1 MSTGANDSKHTIY
14 EKEPT
19 LRPYKMPL
27 KSPKQNTRRMTYKI
41 KDRKGD
47 KGSNSRNLGNN
58 VYGSTGKI
66 NHNCV
71 VIPSSSMH
79 ALTMDDMRGLYTI
92 NNLSSPNSGSTK
104 VTTKS
109 NKKLTTKF
117 SSPNGPWGNPKTMTT
132 ENMFTMFKDMSKRV
146 AENLNDQQDI
156 LETKNKSKF
165 VTSQKN
171 IKSFRKFGM
180 IPPSGRMNSGGSK
193 EKCTKRDANF
203 SKSKIKMSTRR
214 KTKGSHKNSHRL
226 SASRTKVG
234 SIEHARTINKY
245 LNKWSLRDNAAEE
258 PATYDLGQEMTQSQ
272 MSATAPIQFAEIYE
286 KKLQQQEMLV
296 IIEEE
301 KQRQREK
308 EILKEVEEKLER
320 DYKYYQHIKN
330 PDGSSDTPSELG
342 IKKAAESTLDN
353 LWESHE
359 TLKSVLTLIK
369 VCFNDYIGVVE
380 QKAQKFELMSNEK
393 DQKLIDIQKELDKQQ
408 DVIDCKNAELESKNK
423 MMLDFKSSLKAKS
436 DKIIKLEKDLDEK
449 PKMEKENV
457 FMGKF
462 DQSTICAEIKELLS
476 ENEDLKAF
484 ATEMRGELEYGKQRE
499 NKLMYFLFLLQ
510 QKDYPVFDVFET
522 YVKDLSTQRFS
533 TELDEEYKHIYVEQM
548 RKLKEL
554 GMLENSFTKSERR
567 THTKLNKE
575 DDGLF

>member
-1 MSTGANDSKHTIY
+1 
-14 EKEPT
+14 
-19 LRPYKMPL
+19 
-27 KSPKQNTRRMTYKI
+27 
-41 KDRKGD
+41 
-47 KGSNSRNLGNN
+47 
-58 VYGSTGKI
+58 
-66 NHNCV
+66 
-71 VIPSSSMH
+71 
-79 ALTMDDMRGLYTI
+79 
-92 NNLSSPNSGSTK
+92 
-104 VTTKS
+104 
-109 NKKLTTKF
+109 
-117 SSPNGPWGNPKTMTT
+117 
-132 ENMFTMFKDMSKRV
+132 
-146 AENLNDQQDI
+146 
-156 LETKNKSKF
+156 
-165 VTSQKN
+165 
-171 IKSFRKFGM
+171 
-180 IPPSGRMNSGGSK
+180 
-193 EKCTKRDANF
+193 
-203 SKSKIKMSTRR
+203 
-214 KTKGSHKNSHRL
+214 
-226 SASRTKVG
+226 
-234 SIEHARTINKY
+234 
-245 LNKWSLRDNAAEE
+245 
-258 PATYDLGQEMTQSQ
+258 
-272 MSATAPIQFAEIYE
+272 
-286 KKLQQQEMLV
+286 
-296 IIEEE
+296 
-301 KQRQREK
+301 
-308 EILKEVEEKLER
+308 
-320 DYKYYQHIKN
+320 
-330 PDGSSDTPSELG
+330 
-342 IKKAAESTLDN
+342 
-353 LWESHE
+353 
-359 TLKSVLTLIK
+359 LKSVLTLIK

>member
-1 MSTGANDSKHTIY
+1 M
-14 EKEPT
+14 
-19 LRPYKMPL
+19 
-27 KSPKQNTRRMTYKI
+27 
-41 KDRKGD
+41 
-47 KGSNSRNLGNN
+47 
-58 VYGSTGKI
+58 
-66 NHNCV
+66 
-71 VIPSSSMH
+71 
-79 ALTMDDMRGLYTI
+79 
-92 NNLSSPNSGSTK
+92 
-104 VTTKS
+104 
-109 NKKLTTKF
+109 
-117 SSPNGPWGNPKTMTT
+117 
-132 ENMFTMFKDMSKRV
+132 
-146 AENLNDQQDI
+146 
-156 LETKNKSKF
+156 
-165 VTSQKN
+165 
-171 IKSFRKFGM
+171 
-180 IPPSGRMNSGGSK
+180 
-193 EKCTKRDANF
+193 
-203 SKSKIKMSTRR
+203 
-214 KTKGSHKNSHRL
+214 
-226 SASRTKVG
+226 
-234 SIEHARTINKY
+234 
-245 LNKWSLRDNAAEE
+245 
-258 PATYDLGQEMTQSQ
+258 
-272 MSATAPIQFAEIYE
+272 
-286 KKLQQQEMLV
+286 
-296 IIEEE
+296 
-301 KQRQREK
+301 
-308 EILKEVEEKLER
+308 
-320 DYKYYQHIKN
+320 
-330 PDGSSDTPSELG
+330 
-342 IKKAAESTLDN
+342 
-353 LWESHE
+353 
-359 TLKSVLTLIK
+359 KSVLTLIK